1 MSLHFLPLLF
11 TIFSCYF
18 TFRTKTNILLRMQ
31 EICRDTYFNP
41 RKILKNQLI
50 PLRTGTMLCVMSK

>member
-18 TFRTKTNILLRMQ
+18 TLRMQ
-31 EICRDTYFNP
+31 EICLDTYSNP